1 MMDIEEWKSFPQ
13 SGKMQAKDEL
23 RIARNGRAYRLSF
36 DDLKKTFEDFQI
48 TASIVQ
54 TTKPESFS
62 SGGAAS
68 NSSGYAS
75 GFFASEYFGD
85 GGPERIALLAVHK
98 VSDATTNIFGYGNH
112 PQQVHY
118 HPSRQN
124 MALRGSAK
132 FQRYYEAQ
140 GTASN
145 LKVTET
151 SYRSPV
157 TETGNVGNIIGNDIN
172 LTHPGS
178 RVVTN
183 AFGVRVSQVR
193 PYLPQA
199 GGDIV
204 NAYGLFIDG
213 SHVVGSTSS
222 WGVYVQDPIENF
234 FGGRVTSAA
243 QKLTPIASSSLPAA
257 GTAGAGTLYYCS
269 DLNALVYSNG
279 TTWKYV
285 KDDTDI

>member
-1 MMDIEEWKSFPQ
+1 
-13 SGKMQAKDEL
+13 
-23 RIARNGRAYRLSF
+23 
-36 DDLKKTFEDFQI
+36 
-48 TASIVQ
+48 
-54 TTKPESFS
+54 
-62 SGGAAS
+62 
-68 NSSGYAS
+68 
-75 GFFASEYFGD
+75 
-85 GGPERIALLAVHK
+85 
-98 VSDATTNIFGYGNH
+98 
-112 PQQVHY
+112 
-118 HPSRQN
+118 
-124 MALRGSAK
+124 
-132 FQRYYEAQ
+132 
-140 GTASN
+140 
-145 LKVTET
+145 
-151 SYRSPV
+151 
-157 TETGNVGNIIGNDIN
+157 
-172 LTHPGS
+172 
-178 RVVTN
+178 VVTN